1 VPFRGRL
8 QELFLLDPNVV
19 FLNHGA
25 FGACPR
31 PVFDEYQRLQ
41 RELEHEPV
49 QFLNLRR
56 RFPDLIAAARARLAD
71 YVGAQAADVLL
82 AQNATTAL
90 NVVAHALE
98 LRPGDEVVATT
109 HEYGAN
115 HILWRRVCERVGA
128 RYVEVE
134 TRPAR
139 AVEDL
144 IGALT
149 ERTRALFVSHIT
161 SPSALVFPIAKLCA
175 AARAA
180 GVFTIVDGA
189 HAPGQIE
196 LDVEAVGADVY
207 VGDCHKWLCAP
218 KGSGFLHAQPEAQAL
233 LEPRIVSWD
242 WEETAWADRH
252 RWAGTRDPSAH
263 LAVAA
268 AIDFQAEHQWE
279 SVRERCHALAVAAT
293 RRLGELGL
301 EPTAESDDEYAQMVA
316 FRLAPCDAEAVER
329 RLFAEYRIDVAAQT
343 WRDEPTLR
351 VSFQGYNDESDLD
364 ALVDA
369 LRRLGL

>member
-1 VPFRGRL
+1 MR
-8 QELFLLDPNVV
+8 ELFLLEPDVV

-41 RELEHEPV
+41 RELEREPV

-56 RFPDLIAAARARLAD
+56 RFPELVAAARARLAD
-71 YVGAQAADVLL
+71 YVGAHAADVLL
-82 AQNATTAL
+82 VQNATTAL

-115 HILWRRVCERVGA
+115 DILWRRVCERAGA

-134 TRPAR
+134 TRPAG

-149 ERTRALFVSHIT
+149 RRTRALFVSHIT
-161 SPSALVFPIAKLCA
+161 SPSALVLPVAKLCA

-218 KGSGFLHAQPEAQAL
+218 KGSAFLHARPEAQAL

-242 WEETAWADRH
+242 WEEPAWADRH
-252 RWAGTRDPSAH
+252 RWVGTRDPSAH
-263 LAVAA
+263 LTVGA
-268 AIDFQAEHQWE
+268 AIDFQAEHDWDA
-279 SVRERCHALAVAAT
+279 VRGRCHALAVTAT
-293 RRLGELGL
+293 RRLSGLGL
-301 EPTAESDDEYAQMVA
+301 EPMAESEDEYAQMVA
-316 FRLAPCDAEAVER
+316 FRLPPCDAEAVER
-329 RLFAEYRIDVAAQT
+329 RLFDEHRIDVAAQT
-343 WRDEPTLR
+343 WRGEPTLR
-351 VSFQGYNDESDLD
+351 VSFQGYNDETDLD

-369 LRRLGL
+369 LRRIAV

>member
-1 VPFRGRL
+1 M
-8 QELFLLDPNVV
+8 
-19 FLNHGA
+19 
-25 FGACPR
+25 
-31 PVFDEYQRLQ
+31 
-41 RELEHEPV
+41 
-49 QFLNLRR
+49 
-56 RFPDLIAAARARLAD
+56 
-71 YVGAQAADVLL
+71 
-82 AQNATTAL
+82 
-90 NVVAHALE
+90 
-98 LRPGDEVVATT
+98 
-109 HEYGAN
+109 
-115 HILWRRVCERVGA
+115 
-128 RYVEVE
+128 
-134 TRPAR
+134 
-139 AVEDL
+139 
-144 IGALT
+144 
-149 ERTRALFVSHIT
+149 
-161 SPSALVFPIAKLCA
+161 FPIAKLCA